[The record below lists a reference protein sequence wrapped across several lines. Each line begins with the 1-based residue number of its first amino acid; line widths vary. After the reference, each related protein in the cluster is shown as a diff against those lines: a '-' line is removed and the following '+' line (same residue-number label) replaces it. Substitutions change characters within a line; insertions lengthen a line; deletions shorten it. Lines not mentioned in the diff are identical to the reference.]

1 MSGLTFRLKAAPPW
15 RLDMSPLT
23 PDRLDGIDSRAV
35 SKIPLLSGNK
45 RIAAGELFEIAAGD
59 PADMRILDSSNR
71 LDFIGHNMRNGRLTV
86 EGDAGA
92 YCGLNL
98 GGGELIVRGN
108 VGDYAAAGMTGGRL
122 EATGDAG
129 SHFGGALPG
138 DMRGMNGGT
147 AIVHGKSGQRLGD
160 RMRRGTIIVE
170 GDVGAYAASRM
181 IAGTIIALGSAAG
194 SYPGFGMKRGTLILR
209 GEIEREL
216 PTFGDCGRHELAFLN
231 LLLLQLRNISSRLDQ
246 FAAQPKI
253 VHRRVGDQASGG
265 KGEILSW
272 RD

>member
-1 MSGLTFRLKAAPPW
+1 MSGLTFRLKAAPAW

-23 PDRLDGIDSRAV
+23 PDRLAGVDSRDI
-35 SKIPLLSGNK
+35 SRISLLSGG
-45 RIAAGELFEIAAGD
+45 RLMTVGELFEITLGD
-59 PADMRILDSSNR
+59 PTDIRILDSNEK
-71 LDFIGHNMRNGRLTV
+71 LDFIGKNMRGGGLTV

-98 GGGELIVRGN
+98 CGGELIVRGN
-108 VGDYAAAGMTGGRL
+108 VGDYAAAGMSGGRF

-138 DMRGMNGGT
+138 EMRGMNGGT
-147 AIVHGKSGQRLGD
+147 AIVHGKTGQRLGD

-209 GEIEREL
+209 GEAEREL
-216 PTFGDCGRHELAFLN
+216 PTFGDCGRHELLFLN
-231 LLLLQLRNISSRLDQ
+231 LLLLQLRNISSQLDQ

-253 VHRRVGDQASGG
+253 VHRRVGDQAAGG

>member
-23 PDRLDGIDSRAV
+23 PDRLADIDSRA
-35 SKIPLLSGNK
+35 IPRIALLSGNK
-45 RIAAGELFEIAAGD
+45 RVPTGELFEIAPGD
-59 PADMRILDSSNR
+59 PADIRILDSSDK
-71 LDFIGHNMRNGRLTV
+71 LDFIGRDMRGGRLTV

-98 GGGELIVRGN
+98 CGGELIVRGN
-108 VGDYAAAGMTGGRL
+108 VGDYAAAGMSGGRF

-129 SHFGGALPG
+129 GHFGGALPG
-138 DMRGMNGGT
+138 DMRGMSGGT
-147 AIVHGKSGQRLGD
+147 AIIHGKSGQRLGD

-181 IAGTIIALGSAAG
+181 IAGTIIALGTAAG
-194 SYPGFGMKRGTLILR
+194 AYPGFGMKRGTLILR
-209 GEIEREL
+209 GEAEREL
-216 PTFGDCGRHELAFLN
+216 PTFSDCGRHELAFLN
-231 LLLLQLRNISSRLDQ
+231 LLLLQLRNVSSRLDQ

-265 KGEILSW
+265 KGEILVW
-272 RD
+272 RE